1 MSDEGTI
8 TLKNGIS
15 LEIKEWIRRREEAG
29 KITEYRKECKD
40 EIINLKKSIKNR
52 TVKKIISLEYE
63 PKFSEVRHLTDEEII
78 KEYIMPEQKLQEK
91 KSKVYR
97 ILALMKEFGGR
108 AVLTSVIAI
117 GIKENK
123 RNVSAILSQLHSA
136 GLIDSTRS
144 PSNKNVFLWKRNP
157 EAICYSLEQM
167 VTIYN
172 DHIRS
177 VRKKSRKGQII
188 PPTKDKE
195 QGGEDEEVK
204 KRNRK
209 IIEEEKS
216 VDGMATMTKEEIEE
230 MKKRYKILA
239 EKYQNSIKE
248 KELKLETPPSS
259 QVIRL
264 IVEGSI
270 KILIGLDK
278 K

>member
-1 MSDEGTI
+1 
-8 TLKNGIS
+8 
-15 LEIKEWIRRREEAG
+15 
-29 KITEYRKECKD
+29 
-40 EIINLKKSIKNR
+40 
-52 TVKKIISLEYE
+52 
-63 PKFSEVRHLTDEEII
+63 
-78 KEYIMPEQKLQEK
+78 MPEQKLQEK